1 MSFDVAEWLEGEHL
15 EHERRMQQ
23 LGHPFESAEV
33 RVKPQHRL
41 EVGNMK
47 VKINKTILELMVGD
61 ITDLDTDAIV
71 NAANTDL
78 QLGGGVA
85 GAIRRKGGPKIQE
98 ECNRIGRT
106 HVGGA
111 VVTSGENLKA
121 KKVIHAV
128 GPRHGEDHEDE
139 KLKDATLNSLIL
151 ADKNNLKSIAFPAIS
166 TGIFGFP
173 KDRCATIMLST
184 TIEYLEDP
192 TKLERVVYCLYDR
205 DTLEIFRRTLQSLL
219 PNS

>member
-1 MSFDVAEWLEGEHL
+1 MEA
-15 EHERRMQQ
+15 
-23 LGHPFESAEV
+23 
-33 RVKPQHRL
+33 
-41 EVGNMK
+41 
-47 VKINKTILELMVGD
+47 KINKTILELTQGD

-71 NAANTDL
+71 NAANTAL

-98 ECNRIGRT
+98 ECNRIGGT

-111 VVTSGENLKA
+111 VITTGGNLKA
-121 KKVIHAV
+121 KYVIHAV
-128 GPRHGEDHEDE
+128 GPRSGEEHEDE

-184 TIEYLEDP
+184 TIAYLEGP
-192 TKLERVVYCLYDR
+192 TKLEKVVYCLYDQN
-205 DTLEIFRRTLQSLL
+205 TFEIFKRTLQSLMHKR
-219 PNS
+219 